1 MNVRGRIVTMVDG
14 SLLLHGTPCD
24 RHRATVLLVDVG
36 PRGVGFAVDVV
47 ADVRVVRADEEYPV
61 LDVRA
66 AVARVVTISEDG

>member
-1 MNVRGRIVTMVDG
+1 MNVRGRIVTVVDG

-24 RHRATVLLVDVG
+24 RRHATVLLVDVG
-36 PRGVGFAVDVV
+36 PRGVGLAVDVV

-61 LDVRA
+61 VDVRA